1 MDQLSQRL
9 AHERVRRGLSTFDL
23 AERTKIREPYIQ
35 AIEKASYNVLPA
47 VYVRSFIRTIAA
59 ELGIA
64 PNEINRLI
72 SQCLDADSDSS
83 MPSFSQ
89 QRSATSA
96 ASSTSKDQ
104 RTSDS
109 SDPLTPLLEAL
120 RAFWSRV
127 NVGSGR
133 FTPRTILF
141 ASIGL
146 IVLIC
151 VVWYLTS
158 RSGNGSATDVPEEIV
173 DVTGAGVEDS
183 LILSAVSSDTAEL
196 TITMDGTRYQ
206 KITMMPE
213 IEHRWSAMKR
223 FTVSNIFN
231 AGAIQFSRD
240 GQPLP
245 RYGKRDEVLR
255 ELVITRTEVIA
266 SNTSTKM
273 ITAPADPERARR
285 DSIREQQRRDSI
297 RILRRQENQRLA
309 REKRDKL
316 KARSRQ
322 QPASPIQRPR
332 QQEQTITKTPPR
344 SIR

>member
-59 ELGIA
+59 ELGVA

-83 MPSFSQ
+83 MPTFSQ
-89 QRSATSA
+89 QRSATST
-96 ASSTSKDQ
+96 TSANDQ
-104 RTSDS
+104 RNSDS
-109 SDPLTPLLEAL
+109 SDPLTPLIEAL
-120 RAFWSRV
+120 RTIQARAKAGSR
-127 NVGSGR
+127 R

-146 IVLIC
+146 VVLIG
-151 VVWYLTS
+151 VVWYLIS
-158 RSGNGSATDVPEEIV
+158 RSGNGSPTDVPEEIV
-173 DVTGAGVEDS
+173 DVTGAAVEDS

-245 RYGKRDEVLR
+245 RYGKRGEVLR
-255 ELVITRTEVIA
+255 ELVITRTEVVS

-285 DSIREQQRRDSI
+285 DSLREQQRRDSI

-316 KARSRQ
+316 KARSLQ
-322 QPASPIQRPR
+322 KPAMSKKRPR

>member
-35 AIEKASYNVLPA
+35 AIEKSSYNVLPS

-59 ELGIA
+59 ELGVA
-64 PNEINRLI
+64 PNEINGLI
-72 SQCLDADSDSS
+72 SQCLDADSDST

-89 QRSATSA
+89 QRSATSTT
-96 ASSTSKDQ
+96 SSSSKDQ

-109 SDPLTPLLEAL
+109 SDPLTPLVEAL
-120 RAFWSRV
+120 RTIHARTK
-127 NVGSGR
+127 VGSIR
-133 FTPRTILF
+133 FTSRTILF
-141 ASIGL
+141 ASMGL
-146 IVLIC
+146 TVLISA
-151 VVWYLTS
+151 VWYLTS
-158 RSGNGSATDVPEEIV
+158 RSGNGSPTDVPEEIV
-173 DVTGAGVEDS
+173 DVTGAAAEDS
-183 LILSAVSSDTAEL
+183 LVLSAVSSDTAEL

-231 AGAIQFSRD
+231 AGVIQFSRD

-245 RYGKRDEVLR
+245 RYGKRGEVLR

-285 DSIREQQRRDSI
+285 DSVREQQRRDSI

-322 QPASPIQRPR
+322 QPASPKKRPR